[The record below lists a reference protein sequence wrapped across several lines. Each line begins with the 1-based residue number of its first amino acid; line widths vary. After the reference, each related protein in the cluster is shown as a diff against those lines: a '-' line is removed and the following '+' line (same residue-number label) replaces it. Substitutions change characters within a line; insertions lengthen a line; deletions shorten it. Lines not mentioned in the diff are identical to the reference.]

1 MAPRRET
8 RTLPASSQAAALPA
22 CLLALL
28 VPGLGHFYLKRNIKG
43 LVFLGAIGALFLIG
57 LTMDARL
64 VMVFDFTSSSAFIGS
79 LFVDPLA
86 TLRHL
91 AQMSMGLPYFLARS
105 LGIGIE
111 ADLVKSITN
120 EYGNTFTEVG
130 GLLNVLV
137 VLDAYDTALG
147 RKSR

>member
-1 MAPRRET
+1 
-8 RTLPASSQAAALPA
+8 LSASSPAPALPA
-22 CLLALL
+22 CLLGLL
-28 VPGLGHFYLKRNIKG
+28 VPGLGHFYLKRHTKG
-43 LVFLGAIGALFLIG
+43 LVFLSAIGALFLIG
-57 LTMDARL
+57 LVLDARL
-64 VMVFDFTSSSAFIGS
+64 VMVLNFTSPGAFVGS

-91 AQMSMGLPYFLARS
+91 AQMSMGLPYFLART
-105 LGIGIE
+105 LGLGLDE
-111 ADLVKSITN
+111 ALVKSVTN

-147 RKSR
+147 RKA